1 MSDAAARCT
10 RKLRIFGVVQGV
22 GYRVAFCTE
31 AARLGVTGWVR
42 NRLDGSVEA
51 LVQADAATLDRLTQW
66 AHKGPRLAAVSH
78 VDSTDANAEEAAQRF
93 AGIETLPTR

>member
-1 MSDAAARCT
+1 MTEPGAIVT
-10 RKLRIFGVVQGV
+10 RKLRIFGKVQGV
-22 GYRVAFCTE
+22 GYRAAFCAE

-66 AHKGPRLAAVSH
+66 AHKGPRIAAVSH
-78 VDSTDANAEEAAQRF
+78 VDVTEASADEAMQRF
-93 AGIETLPTR
+93 TGIDMLPTR